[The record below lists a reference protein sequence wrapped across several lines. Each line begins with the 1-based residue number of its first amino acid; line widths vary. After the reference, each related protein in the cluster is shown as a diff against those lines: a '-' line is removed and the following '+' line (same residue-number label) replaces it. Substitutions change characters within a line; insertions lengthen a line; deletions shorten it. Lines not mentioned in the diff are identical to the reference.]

1 MGGRPGGQ
9 RPVTAP
15 VAVTVAIAIH
25 ALSRATVTHL
35 PLVRFRPLMTEERQ
49 ATFGADGSLD
59 TETPPEARAGTT
71 DRGTPTDEHETKG
84 GYNRYDVSSLLQ
96 KAVRRSDERVA
107 AWAAWE
113 LARSG
118 YAWNLWDRLNLYVVE
133 DLRAGQKVALLVE
146 RYEELATERWE
157 PDSWKGRLCAI
168 HAALACARARSSREA
183 ANADECFGR
192 IAERRAE
199 AAEAGEDP
207 PVEFPVGDLEPGGPY
222 DVIFDQHTGEGSR
235 KGRGT
240 RFFKTRGARVGP
252 DEDGTESRRWQRL
265 AMALSDVEYTD
276 AELEHA
282 LSPVSDEDPWTEPD
296 EDDLRE

>member
-1 MGGRPGGQ
+1 
-9 RPVTAP
+9 
-15 VAVTVAIAIH
+15 
-25 ALSRATVTHL
+25 
-35 PLVRFRPLMTEERQ
+35 MTEERQ

-59 TETPPEARAGTT
+59 TETPPEAREGTT
-71 DRGTPTDEHETKG
+71 DRGEPREAGQTDG

-118 YAWNLWDRLNLYVVE
+118 YAWNLWDRLHLYVVE
-133 DLRAGQKVALLVE
+133 DLRAGQEVALLVE
-146 RYEELATERWE
+146 RYEALATERWE
-157 PDSWKGRLCAI
+157 PASWEGRLCAI

-183 ANADECFGR
+183 ANADECFRR

-199 AAEAGEDP
+199 AAEAGES
-207 PVEFPVGDLEPGGPY
+207 PVEFPVGELEPGGPY

-252 DEDGTESRRWQRL
+252 EADGAESRRWQRL
-265 AMALSDVEYTD
+265 AMALSDVDYSED
-276 AELEHA
+276 ELAHA
-282 LSPVSDEDPWTEPD
+282 LSPVSAEEPWAEPD
-296 EDDLRE
+296 EGDLRD

>member
-1 MGGRPGGQ
+1 MIIT
-9 RPVTAP
+9 TAD
-15 VAVTVAIAIH
+15 TVVPYGKCDAETAR
-25 ALSRATVTHL
+25 SV
-35 PLVRFRPLMTEERQ
+35 PLVVLWQPMTEDRQ

-59 TETPPEARAGTT
+59 TETPPEAREGTT
-71 DRGTPTDEHETKG
+71 DRGEAKDEHETNG

-133 DLRAGQKVALLVE
+133 DLRAGQDVALLVE
-146 RYEELATERWE
+146 RYETLATERWE

-183 ANADECFGR
+183 ANADECFR
-192 IAERRAE
+192 LVAERRA
-199 AAEAGEDP
+199 ACGADEDP

-222 DVIFDQHTGEGSR
+222 DVVFDQHTGEGAR

-240 RFFKTRGARVGP
+240 RFFKTHGARVGP
-252 DEDGTESRRWQRL
+252 EEDGEESRRWQRL
-265 AMALSDVEYTD
+265 AMVLSDVEYSD
-276 AELEHA
+276 AELDHA
-282 LSPVSDEDPWTEPD
+282 LTPVSADDPWPESD
-296 EDDLRE
+296 DDDLRD

>member
-1 MGGRPGGQ
+1 
-9 RPVTAP
+9 
-15 VAVTVAIAIH
+15 
-25 ALSRATVTHL
+25 
-35 PLVRFRPLMTEERQ
+35 MTEERQ

-59 TETPPEARAGTT
+59 TETPPEAREGTT
-71 DRGTPTDEHETKG
+71 DRGAPRGEGETKG

-133 DLRAGQKVALLVE
+133 DLRAGQEVALLVE
-146 RYEELATERWE
+146 RYEALATDRWE
-157 PDSWKGRLCAI
+157 PDSWEGRLCAI

-192 IAERRAE
+192 IADRRA
-199 AAEAGEDP
+199 AAADAGEEP
-207 PVEFPVGDLEPGGPY
+207 PVEFPVGDLEPGGQF
-222 DVIFDQHTGEGSR
+222 DVIFDQHTGAGSR
-235 KGRGT
+235 SGRGS

-252 DEDGTESRRWQRL
+252 DPDGEESRRWQRL
-265 AMALSDVEYTD
+265 AMALSDVEYTE
-276 AELEHA
+276 AELDHA
-282 LSPVSDEDPWTEPD
+282 LSPVSAEEPWDEPTEG
-296 EDDLRE
+296 ELRER